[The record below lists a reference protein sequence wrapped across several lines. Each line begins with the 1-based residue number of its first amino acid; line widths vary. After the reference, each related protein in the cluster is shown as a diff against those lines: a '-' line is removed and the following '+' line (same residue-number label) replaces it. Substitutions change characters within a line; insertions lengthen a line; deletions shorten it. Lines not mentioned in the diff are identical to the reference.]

1 MKITNENIIRT
12 HEEALIRSI
21 VKDIDW
27 TAVENIIEEKHQIK
41 IKEEVRDGQGDIVVH
56 DDKLAYR
63 VNFEVTIPFSVL
75 FDRSGDY
82 LDIRSQEDAENDT
95 LQPQSAMSEQRPSE
109 NEVLAELC
117 REMEALEEDE
127 PIELT
132 EIVGNLVEATEK
144 LVTLE
149 ESAFSAVA
157 NG

>member
-1 MKITNENIIRT
+1 MKITNEDIIRT

-63 VNFEVTIPFSVL
+63 FNFEVTVPFSVL

-82 LDIRSQEDAENDT
+82 LDIRSPEDAENET
-95 LQPQSAMSEQRPSE
+95 LQPQSAMPEQRPSE
-109 NEVLAELC
+109 NELLAELC
-117 REMEALEEDE
+117 QEIETLEADE

-132 EIVGNLVEATEK
+132 EIVGNLVAE
-144 LVTLE
+144 E